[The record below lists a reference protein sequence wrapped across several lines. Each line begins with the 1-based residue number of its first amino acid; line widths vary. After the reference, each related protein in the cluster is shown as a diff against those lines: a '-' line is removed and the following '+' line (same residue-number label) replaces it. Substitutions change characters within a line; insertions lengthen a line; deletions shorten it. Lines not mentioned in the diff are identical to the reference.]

1 MMGMYFDT
9 NATMTDILF
18 HKWNTYSIGDAI
30 LASFLSLLFT
40 VLFEGLKT
48 LKSFVILMKKRAPLN
63 DGQQRNTA
71 AGEDGPNSSQTDLL
85 ISLRIPLSQN
95 VRHWRI
101 KFHIIESSLFV
112 VSFFWGYLLMLLVM
126 TYSVWL
132 VVAVILG
139 SGLGYFIFNPISQHL
154 AWKYSAVKPKVKPP
168 CCSGDLPETSG
179 LHTQEPYGER
189 SSLLE
194 VRRNYNAISSSNQ
207 GV

>member
-9 NATMTDILF
+9 NSTMTDILF
-18 HKWNTYSIGDAI
+18 HKWNTYSTGDAI
-30 LASFLSLLFT
+30 LASFLSFLFT

-48 LKSFVILMKKRAPLN
+48 LKSFLALMKKRPLGN
-63 DGQQRNTA
+63 DGQEKVTA
-71 AGEDGPNSSQTDLL
+71 AGEDGPGSSQTDLL

-95 VRHWRI
+95 VRSWRI
-101 KFHIIESSLFV
+101 RCHIIDSSLFV

-154 AWKYSAVKPKVKPP
+154 AWKYSSAKPKVKPS
-168 CCSGDLPETSG
+168 CCGGDLPGSG
-179 LHTQEPYGER
+179 GVHTQEPYGER

-194 VRRNYNAISSSNQ
+194 PRRNYSAISSSSH